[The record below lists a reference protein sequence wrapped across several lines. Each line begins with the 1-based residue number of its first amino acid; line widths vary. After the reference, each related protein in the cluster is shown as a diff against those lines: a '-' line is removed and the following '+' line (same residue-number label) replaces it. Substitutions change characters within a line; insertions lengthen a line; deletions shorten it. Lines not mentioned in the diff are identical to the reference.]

1 MLTAARSS
9 HTPGPQEGIDHL
21 FLLPERVLT
30 MDSASLRQDL
40 AGLDFSVH
48 LLQDGPRGNVWL
60 SGAAPENQ
68 RNSRPPSAKQGLHWF
83 AHGPDET
90 LTVTAAGTNKATG
103 SSSWFADD
111 AVAQVYDGSLPLNPG
126 KESAASQRDREE
138 RLRIVKE
145 RQNEERQKKLEELKQ
160 QALAAQKFRE
170 QKEEERRRRMEE
182 LRLRDSDRRLQVE
195 ERKRQIW
202 EAERDRREAILRKNQ
217 EREARI
223 ETKRRNERSS
233 IVFAFGSSTPRM
245 LEPADTGGSYWATRR
260 ATSTSNVMMLSMSA
274 APGPLTRRSSERELD
289 GSKKRATSAGGIN
302 RTKQPDGRTS
312 IYDVFQWEGTVA
324 GGPTP
329 ITPQVPPSLPRGGD
343 EGDGEESGTVTPV
356 PAAGTPSSRV
366 ARRKTDLVPTLPSP
380 RDLTPRPMRSPGRAY
395 SMSRLDVLAQP
406 RKPRAP
412 VVEEPR
418 DPALSRSMTHLA
430 ARPLRRADMS
440 RSLVHLSGQPVPP
453 PRATRAE
460 RLRRKAAAVRAESV
474 PTSPGLRSGEVTPS
488 RPQSSLSQHSVSVC
502 SGAAMSSSVHAAFKP
517 RAAPRRPRPYSIAV
531 TGVSSDSSAA
541 TTPTR
546 HSLSA
551 EHRNAKSP
559 ATAPD
564 KDKPPLPKVHA
575 TKKPATPKPEAPK
588 KPTDK
593 IKSSKSSAS
602 PTPKATPL
610 QSPGPET
617 ATVSDSVGTTVTSE
631 TTVTTTVLETVSSD
645 GRECE
650 TVTEESTVGVTVVE
664 TSVPQ
669 PDPTLA
675 PIAPPQTQQVEAPAS
690 QPHTIH
696 QELATDLAECDM
708 TASMLAKTR
717 ITTEEEAKA
726 ALAERRRLAREQAE
740 REAEL
745 ERQRLEAERLAEEQR
760 QREEE
765 EEQKRME
772 EEQLRL
778 LEEARQA
785 EQERLRQAIEEAQKR
800 EEEEKLQREEEA
812 KQKIEKEEAERKA
825 REEAEK
831 QRQEMEIRLKKEEE
845 DRLVRRKRV
854 EAIMSRTRGKGSTP
868 NSTPSKEDGDD
879 SPGEE
884 GRPEPPRLSDQE
896 QFLHSE
902 RSHSAANTTTPHQ
915 NGHQNGVDN
924 VVEQKNVTNNL
935 LDLSIEGV
943 GVTETQILA
952 PTTTTTTPTNGKL
965 VNEDSV
971 NFNTAPPT
979 NPFIPYQ
986 DNKKQ
991 DTVNDLL
998 L

>member
-1 MLTAARSS
+1 MNL
-9 HTPGPQEGIDHL
+9 IY
-21 FLLPERVLT
+21 LPCS
-30 MDSASLRQDL
+30 DA
-40 AGLDFSVH
+40 F
-48 LLQDGPRGNVWL
+48 VW
-60 SGAAPENQ
+60 
-68 RNSRPPSAKQGLHWF
+68 
-83 AHGPDET
+83 
-90 LTVTAAGTNKATG
+90 
-103 SSSWFADD
+103 
-111 AVAQVYDGSLPLNPG
+111 

-312 IYDVFQWEGTVA
+312 IYDVFQWDSTVA
-324 GGPTP
+324 GGSTP
-329 ITPQVPPSLPRGGD
+329 LSPVVPPSLSLGGD

-356 PAAGTPSSRV
+356 PTAGTPSSRA

-380 RDLTPRPMRSPGRAY
+380 RDLTPRPMR
-395 SMSRLDVLAQP
+395 
-406 RKPRAP
+406 
-412 VVEEPR
+412 
-418 DPALSRSMTHLA
+418 
-430 ARPLRRADMS
+430 
-440 RSLVHLSGQPVPP
+440 
-453 PRATRAE
+453 
-460 RLRRKAAAVRAESV
+460 
-474 PTSPGLRSGEVTPS
+474 SPGLRSGEVTPS

-531 TGVSSDSSAA
+531 TGVSSESSAA

-610 QSPGPET
+610 QSPGPESTIVSETVVTTSESET
-617 ATVSDSVGTTVTSE
+617 AGSTVTSE
-631 TTVTTTVLETVSSD
+631 TTVSTSVVETVNSD
-645 GRECE
+645 SGESV
-650 TVTEESTVGVTVVE
+650 TVTTESTVGVTVVE

-669 PDPTLA
+669 PTPTS
-675 PIAPPQTQQVEAPAS
+675 APPQTQEVEAPVA
-690 QPHTIH
+690 QLDTIP
-696 QELATDLAECDM
+696 QEPATDLAECDM

-760 QREEE
+760 LREEE

-800 EEEEKLQREEEA
+800 EEEERLQREEEA
-812 KQKIEKEEAERKA
+812 RQKVEKEEAERKA

-845 DRLVRRKRV
+845 DRLARRKRV

-884 GRPEPPRLSDQE
+884 GSRPEPRRLTDQE

-902 RSHSAANTTTPHQ
+902 RSHSAANTTTARQ

-935 LDLSIEGV
+935 LDLSIESV

-952 PTTTTTTPTNGKL
+952 PTTTTPTNGKL
-965 VNEDSV
+965 VNEDNV
-971 NFNTAPPT
+971 NFNTGPPT

-998 L
+998 S

>member
-1 MLTAARSS
+1 MGTEHEAENRGITHTALAKLRGILVSS
-9 HTPGPQEGIDHL
+9 LSRENLSPVDQVISPESPPQPPVRRRRKVHFSESKSVD
-21 FLLPERVLT
+21 FLDR
-30 MDSASLRQDL
+30 A
-40 AGLDFSVH
+40 
-48 LLQDGPRGNVWL
+48 
-60 SGAAPENQ
+60 GAAPENQ
-68 RNSRPPSAKQGLHWF
+68 RNSRPPSAKQ
-83 AHGPDET
+83 
-90 LTVTAAGTNKATG
+90 
-103 SSSWFADD
+103 
-111 AVAQVYDGSLPLNPG
+111 G

>member
-1 MLTAARSS
+1 MNL
-9 HTPGPQEGIDHL
+9 IY
-21 FLLPERVLT
+21 LPCS
-30 MDSASLRQDL
+30 DA
-40 AGLDFSVH
+40 F
-48 LLQDGPRGNVWL
+48 VW
-60 SGAAPENQ
+60 
-68 RNSRPPSAKQGLHWF
+68 
-83 AHGPDET
+83 
-90 LTVTAAGTNKATG
+90 
-103 SSSWFADD
+103 
-111 AVAQVYDGSLPLNPG
+111 

-302 RTKQPDGRTS
+302 RTKQP
-312 IYDVFQWEGTVA
+312 
-324 GGPTP
+324 
-329 ITPQVPPSLPRGGD
+329 
-343 EGDGEESGTVTPV
+343 
-356 PAAGTPSSRV
+356 
-366 ARRKTDLVPTLPSP
+366 
-380 RDLTPRPMRSPGRAY
+380 
-395 SMSRLDVLAQP
+395 
-406 RKPRAP
+406 
-412 VVEEPR
+412 
-418 DPALSRSMTHLA
+418 
-430 ARPLRRADMS
+430 
-440 RSLVHLSGQPVPP
+440 
-453 PRATRAE
+453 
-460 RLRRKAAAVRAESV
+460 
-474 PTSPGLRSGEVTPS
+474 GLRSGEVTPS

-531 TGVSSDSSAA
+531 TGVSSESSAA

-610 QSPGPET
+610 QSPGPESTIVSETVVTTSESET
-617 ATVSDSVGTTVTSE
+617 AGSTVTSE
-631 TTVTTTVLETVSSD
+631 TTVSTSVVETVNSD
-645 GRECE
+645 SGESV
-650 TVTEESTVGVTVVE
+650 TVTTESTVGVTVVE

-669 PDPTLA
+669 PTPTS
-675 PIAPPQTQQVEAPAS
+675 APPQTQEVEAPVA
-690 QPHTIH
+690 QLDTIP
-696 QELATDLAECDM
+696 QEPATDLAECDM

-760 QREEE
+760 LREEE

-800 EEEEKLQREEEA
+800 EEEERLQREEEA
-812 KQKIEKEEAERKA
+812 RQKVEKEEAERKA

-845 DRLVRRKRV
+845 DRLARRKRV

-884 GRPEPPRLSDQE
+884 GSRPEPRRLTDQE

-902 RSHSAANTTTPHQ
+902 RSHSAANTTTARQ

-935 LDLSIEGV
+935 LDLSIESV

-952 PTTTTTTPTNGKL
+952 PTTTTPTNGKL
-965 VNEDSV
+965 VNEDNV
-971 NFNTAPPT
+971 NFNTGPPT

-998 L
+998 S

>member
-1 MLTAARSS
+1 MNL
-9 HTPGPQEGIDHL
+9 IY
-21 FLLPERVLT
+21 LPCS
-30 MDSASLRQDL
+30 DA
-40 AGLDFSVH
+40 F
-48 LLQDGPRGNVWL
+48 VW
-60 SGAAPENQ
+60 
-68 RNSRPPSAKQGLHWF
+68 
-83 AHGPDET
+83 
-90 LTVTAAGTNKATG
+90 
-103 SSSWFADD
+103 
-111 AVAQVYDGSLPLNPG
+111 

-302 RTKQPDGRTS
+302 RTKQP
-312 IYDVFQWEGTVA
+312 
-324 GGPTP
+324 
-329 ITPQVPPSLPRGGD
+329 GD

-356 PAAGTPSSRV
+356 PTAGTPSSRA

-418 DPALSRSMTHLA
+418 DPSLSRSMTHLA
-430 ARPLRRADMS
+430 ARPLRRVDMS

-531 TGVSSDSSAA
+531 TGVSSESSAA

-610 QSPGPET
+610 QSPGPESTIVSETVVTTSESET
-617 ATVSDSVGTTVTSE
+617 AGSTVTSE
-631 TTVTTTVLETVSSD
+631 TTVSTSVVETVNSD
-645 GRECE
+645 SGESV
-650 TVTEESTVGVTVVE
+650 TVTTESTVGVTVVE

-669 PDPTLA
+669 PTPTS
-675 PIAPPQTQQVEAPAS
+675 APPQTQEVEAPVA
-690 QPHTIH
+690 QLDTIP
-696 QELATDLAECDM
+696 QEPATDLAECDM

-760 QREEE
+760 LREEE

-800 EEEEKLQREEEA
+800 EEEERLQREEEA
-812 KQKIEKEEAERKA
+812 RQKVEKEEAERKA

-845 DRLVRRKRV
+845 DRLARRKRV

-884 GRPEPPRLSDQE
+884 GSRPEPRRLTDQE

-902 RSHSAANTTTPHQ
+902 RSHSAANTTTARQ

-935 LDLSIEGV
+935 LDLSIESV

-952 PTTTTTTPTNGKL
+952 PTTTTPTNGKL
-965 VNEDSV
+965 VNEDNV
-971 NFNTAPPT
+971 NFNTGPPT

-998 L
+998 S

>member
-329 ITPQVPPSLPRGGD
+329 VTPQVPPSLPRGGD

-380 RDLTPRPMRSPGRAY
+380 RDLTPRPMR
-395 SMSRLDVLAQP
+395 
-406 RKPRAP
+406 
-412 VVEEPR
+412 
-418 DPALSRSMTHLA
+418 
-430 ARPLRRADMS
+430 
-440 RSLVHLSGQPVPP
+440 
-453 PRATRAE
+453 
-460 RLRRKAAAVRAESV
+460 
-474 PTSPGLRSGEVTPS
+474 SPGLRSGEVTPS

-541 TTPTR
+541 T
-546 HSLSA
+546 
-551 EHRNAKSP
+551 
-559 ATAPD
+559 
-564 KDKPPLPKVHA
+564 
-575 TKKPATPKPEAPK
+575 
-588 KPTDK
+588 
-593 IKSSKSSAS
+593 
-602 PTPKATPL
+602 
-610 QSPGPET
+610 
-617 ATVSDSVGTTVTSE
+617 
-631 TTVTTTVLETVSSD
+631 
-645 GRECE
+645 
-650 TVTEESTVGVTVVE
+650 
-664 TSVPQ
+664 
-669 PDPTLA
+669 
-675 PIAPPQTQQVEAPAS
+675 
-690 QPHTIH
+690 
-696 QELATDLAECDM
+696 
-708 TASMLAKTR
+708 
-717 ITTEEEAKA
+717 
-726 ALAERRRLAREQAE
+726 
-740 REAEL
+740 
-745 ERQRLEAERLAEEQR
+745 
-760 QREEE
+760 
-765 EEQKRME
+765 
-772 EEQLRL
+772 
-778 LEEARQA
+778 
-785 EQERLRQAIEEAQKR
+785 
-800 EEEEKLQREEEA
+800 
-812 KQKIEKEEAERKA
+812 
-825 REEAEK
+825 
-831 QRQEMEIRLKKEEE
+831 
-845 DRLVRRKRV
+845 
-854 EAIMSRTRGKGSTP
+854 
-868 NSTPSKEDGDD
+868 
-879 SPGEE
+879 
-884 GRPEPPRLSDQE
+884 
-896 QFLHSE
+896 
-902 RSHSAANTTTPHQ
+902 
-915 NGHQNGVDN
+915 
-924 VVEQKNVTNNL
+924 
-935 LDLSIEGV
+935 
-943 GVTETQILA
+943 
-952 PTTTTTTPTNGKL
+952 
-965 VNEDSV
+965 
-971 NFNTAPPT
+971 
-979 NPFIPYQ
+979 
-986 DNKKQ
+986 
-991 DTVNDLL
+991 
-998 L
+998 